1 MPSPQHQNHTVLS
14 TSFYG
19 YRLRATSN
27 DFFTMTSQET
37 TTAAEMEETIARIS
51 SHKGVEGVM
60 IMNREG
66 ACRGIVVA
74 INMLLIVHPFCFIF
88 YKYRSYDITISL
100 THFCRRNH
108 SIDIG

>member
-1 MPSPQHQNHTVLS
+1 
-14 TSFYG
+14 
-19 YRLRATSN
+19 
-27 DFFTMTSQET
+27 
-37 TTAAEMEETIARIS
+37 MEETIARIS

-66 ACRGIVVA
+66 ACRGIASA
-74 INMLLIVHPFCFIF
+74 INMLLIVHPFCIL
-88 YKYRSYDITISL
+88 YKYQSNDIIIFDLSLFL